1 MASKTEVEGE
11 KRLLIKSMGTPVIKK
26 KTQGST
32 QLFYGRPQPNKKIA
46 TWSP

>member
-32 QLFYGRPQPNKKIA
+32 QLLLRAPA
-46 TWSP
+46 TN